1 MPLDLD
7 RLTAALLDAARR
19 AGADAADAVAV
30 EATHTS
36 VDVLRGRLEQAER
49 SESTDL
55 GLRVLLGQ
63 RQACVASSDASEATL
78 AAMAER
84 AVAMAREAPED
95 PSLGL
100 ADPAEIAR
108 GADADELDLEDRSP
122 EPEPAALEEAA
133 RRAEA
138 EALRHE
144 GISQVEHA
152 SAGHARRRV
161 RLAATNGFAG
171 GYTVTDHGISCTA
184 ITGEGTAMQRDG
196 FSDSRLHR
204 ADLVSPEEVGRRA
217 AERALARAGARRPR
231 TGAFP
236 VIVEERVAASLIG
249 HLVQAANGG
258 AVARGASWLRDAMG
272 EEVLPSGL
280 SVVEDPRRPRT
291 PGSRPF
297 DAEGLPT
304 RARPIVEDGR
314 LVRWVLDLSTA
325 RRLGLE
331 STANA
336 QRSPAS
342 PPSPGVSGYALT
354 QSATTTLEDL
364 LREMGTGLLV
374 TSFIGATVNP
384 TTGDWSRGASGMW
397 VERGEPAY
405 PVHECTVAGNLR
417 EMLRTI
423 RPANDARTHLSRVVP
438 SLLVEG
444 LTLAGD

>member
-7 RLTAALLDAARR
+7 TLTGRLLDAARR
-19 AGADAADAVAV
+19 AGADAADAVAI
-30 EATHTS
+30 EAAQTS
-36 VDVLRGRLEQAER
+36 VDVRGGRLEQADRAEA
-49 SESTDL
+49 TDL
-55 GLRVLLGQ
+55 GLRVLVGR
-63 RQACVASSDASEATL
+63 RQACVASSDASDAAL
-78 AAMAER
+78 LAMAER

-108 GADADELDLEDRSP
+108 GAEAGPLDLEDRAP
-122 EPEPAALEEAA
+122 EPEPAALEDAA

-144 GISQVEHA
+144 GVAQVEHA

-161 RLAATNGFAG
+161 RLAATNGFSG
-171 GYTVTDHGISCTA
+171 GYAVTDHAISCTA
-184 ITGEGTAMQRDG
+184 ITGEGAAMQRDG
-196 FSDSRLHR
+196 FFDGRVHR
-204 ADLVSPEEVGRRA
+204 EDLLPPEEVGRRA

-249 HLVQAANGG
+249 HLVAAANGS
-258 AVARGASWLRDAMG
+258 AVARGATWLRGLLG
-272 EEVLPSGL
+272 EEVLPKGL
-280 SVVEDPRRPRT
+280 SLVEDPRRPRVA
-291 PGSRPF
+291 GSRPF

-314 LVRWVLDLSTA
+314 LARWVLDLSTA
-325 RRLGLE
+325 RRLGME

-336 QRSPAS
+336 QRGPAS

-354 QSATTTLEDL
+354 QGEATLDEL
-364 LREMGTGLLV
+364 MREMGTGLLV
-374 TSFIGATVNP
+374 TGFIGATVNP
-384 TTGDWSRGASGMW
+384 TTGDWSRGASGVW

-405 PVHECTVAGNLR
+405 PVHECTLAGSLR
-417 EMLRTI
+417 DMLRTI
-423 RPANDARTHLSRVVP
+423 RPANDARAHLGRVVP